1 MNWFL
6 FLIWSGLFAIFINLL
21 SNILSYN
28 IGNFQSVLIIV
39 FLFLCLILLFVAF
52 EKRNEKKLRKLIDS
66 SINSRKLRG
75 EYKGLIA
82 FVSDNKEKGDK
93 EKREYL
99 EKCKKRHQ
107 EL

>member
-1 MNWFL
+1 M
-6 FLIWSGLFAIFINLL
+6 
-21 SNILSYN
+21 
-28 IGNFQSVLIIV
+28 
-39 FLFLCLILLFVAF
+39 
-52 EKRNEKKLRKLIDS
+52 KKKLRKLIDS

-99 EKCKKRHQ
+99 EKCKKKTSRTIKKQ
-107 EL
+107 VMLKQLLVSAGLGKLSGLWIII